1 MPIRYKL
8 GLIAGGLSS
17 IILFMFAVTWYTT
30 SAQKTDGLLINL
42 AGRQRMLSQKMS
54 KEVLL
59 VSAGGEVAKA
69 IPASLKNTMEV
80 FDTTLSALLN
90 SGQAP
95 LTLNPSGKTVFCP
108 KADEPARSQLLKVK
122 SQWNEFADH
131 METLMSGKDK
141 NHENLSYVI
150 QNNLTLL
157 KEMNIAVSMLQTMS
171 EKKVSR
177 LILFQSICLGAGLL
191 LMTLS
196 IFQIRKIVKQLMD
209 SASHASIMSKGDLT
223 QRFDAGKKPN
233 DTEANLNEM
242 EYLGHN
248 LNIFATTLQDSIQQI
263 SLQANTLNTESS
275 GMSDVA
281 SQLSNESES
290 SDEKTKSVARE
301 ADQMSEDMNAVAAA
315 MEELSTNTRQIAD
328 STTRMNETVRD
339 ISQATKTA
347 GEISQNA
354 VKTADTA
361 SARVDDLGEAA
372 KKIDKV
378 SVVINDISEQT
389 NLLALNATIE
399 AARAGEAG
407 KGFAVVAG
415 EIKSLATQ
423 TTEATE
429 QIRENIQWI
438 QTTSSSTIDDIKQI
452 SSVINEV
459 NEIVATI
466 ANAVADQSDT
476 ISDIDINVSQGADA
490 VAEVSTNV
498 ANTSSASVRI
508 SEDINDV
515 SRSISQVSSN
525 ARNIA
530 GSSEQLSELAET
542 LQAMVSRFKIE

>member
-54 KEVLL
+54 KEVLM
-59 VSAGGEVAKA
+59 VSADGQTVK
-69 IPASLKNTMEV
+69 ISQDSVKNTMAI
-80 FDTTLSALLN
+80 FNTTLSALLN

-95 LTLNPSGKTVFCP
+95 MTLNPSGKTVFCP
-108 KADEPARSQLLKVK
+108 KADEPAHSQLLKV
-122 SQWNEFADH
+122 QTLWTEFSDH
-131 METLMSGKDK
+131 MDALLSGRDK
-141 NHENLSYVI
+141 NQEDLSFI
-150 QNNLTLL
+150 LQNNLTLL
-157 KEMNIAVSMLQTMS
+157 KEMNTAVGMLQTLS

-177 LILFQSICLGAGLL
+177 LILFQSICLGVGLI
-191 LMTLS
+191 LMILS
-196 IFQIRKIVKQLMD
+196 LFQIRKIVKQLMD

-223 QRFDAGKKPN
+223 QRFNAGN
-233 DTEANLNEM
+233 TTEDKLNEM
-242 EYLGHN
+242 EFLGHN

-263 SLQANTLNTESS
+263 SLQSKTLNTESS

-281 SQLSNESES
+281 VELSTESES
-290 SDEKTKSVARE
+290 SDEKTRSVARE
-301 ADQMSEDMNAVAAA
+301 TEQMSEDMNAVAAA
-315 MEELSTNTRQIAD
+315 MEELSANTRQIAD
-328 STTRMNETVRD
+328 STTKMNETVRD

-347 GEISQNA
+347 GQISQNA
-354 VKTADTA
+354 VKTADIA

-378 SVVINDISEQT
+378 SAVINDISEQT

-415 EIKSLATQ
+415 EIKSLASQ

-438 QTTSSSTIDDIKQI
+438 QTTSSSTIDDIRQI

-459 NEIVATI
+459 NEIVSTI

-490 VAEVSTNV
+490 VAEVSINV

-515 SRSISQVSSN
+515 SKSVSQVSSN

-530 GSSEQLSELAET
+530 ASSGQLSELAET
-542 LQAMVSRFKIE
+542 LQSMVSRFKIE